1 MLRVIYDSCRMQ
13 DKWNDQVH
21 NIEGKRIRIDNHL
34 CFARAQKATKLID
47 FMCVLQDC
55 EGFFRLS
62 GLCEII
68 NNNRLY
74 IKTKDFSTAIIY
86 YKYQEHRSCIN
97 CKEVVQAEGKF
108 PYLNIW

>member
-74 IKTKDFSTAIIY
+74 IKTKDFSTSIMYHKYSRIRSIRAASIVKKL
-86 YKYQEHRSCIN
+86 YKP
-97 CKEVVQAEGKF
+97 KENF
-108 PYLNIW
+108 P